1 MKVTLDELSNSSNGL
16 RQTWKGSNERKKTRL
31 KSLPILSSPPYK
43 PNNNERPTEKRRMK
57 QTSSPEVEIILL
69 SEPTDG
75 HQKSTGAKINDR
87 IKIKVAELQ
96 GIVSQLKIDKKL
108 TEEKLKAMEER
119 VRQLNTKKEVSEM
132 KSSKLGDTVNY
143 WRRRRWLREK
153 LSGQRKS

>member
-16 RQTWKGSNERKKTRL
+16 RQTWRGSNERRKT
-31 KSLPILSSPPYK
+31 KSRVSEKSILSSPPCK
-43 PNNNERPTEKRRMK
+43 PNNNERPREKRRTK
-57 QTSSPEVEIILL
+57 ETSSPEEEIILL

-75 HQKSTGAKINDR
+75 HLKSVGAKINDR

-119 VRQLNTKKEVSEM
+119 VRQLNTKKEVSEI
-132 KSSKLGDTVNY
+132 KSSKLGDTVSQLC
-143 WRRRRWLREK
+143 WRRKSWLREK
-153 LSGQRKS
+153 L

>member
-1 MKVTLDELSNSSNGL
+1 
-16 RQTWKGSNERKKTRL
+16 
-31 KSLPILSSPPYK
+31 
-43 PNNNERPTEKRRMK
+43 MK

-119 VRQLNTKKEVSEM
+119 VRQLNTKKEVSEI
-132 KSSKLGDTVNY
+132 KSSKLGDTVSQLC
-143 WRRRRWLREK
+143 WRRKSWLREK
-153 LSGQRKS
+153 L

>member
-1 MKVTLDELSNSSNGL
+1 M
-16 RQTWKGSNERKKTRL
+16 RQTWKRSNERRKTKPRVAE
-31 KSLPILSSPPYK
+31 KSLPILSSP
-43 PNNNERPTEKRRMK
+43 EE
-57 QTSSPEVEIILL
+57 EIILL

-119 VRQLNTKKEVSEM
+119 VRQLNTKKEVSEI
-132 KSSKLGDTVNY
+132 KSSKLGDTVSQLC
-143 WRRRRWLREK
+143 WRRKSWLREK
-153 LSGQRKS
+153 L